1 MVQALILF
9 FLGVSGSILA
19 LYSLCAFLS
28 QVARGRSENACQC
41 RIYYDWV
48 VRNGS
53 EDQKKSA
60 EDLMRQGKLQELKK
74 IVGSG
79 ILVKP

>member
-41 RIYYDWV
+41 RTYYDWIM
-48 VRNGS
+48 RNGS
-53 EDQKKSA
+53 EEQKNSA
-60 EDLMRQGKLQELKK
+60 DNLLRHGKLNELKK
-74 IVGSG
+74 MVGSG

>member
-1 MVQALILF
+1 MFQAIILF

-19 LYSLCAFLS
+19 LYSLCTFLS

-41 RIYYDWV
+41 RTYYEWIM
-48 VRNGS
+48 RNGT
-53 EDQKKSA
+53 EEQKVSA
-60 EDLMRQGKLQELKK
+60 EKLVRHGKLTDLKRM
-74 IVGSG
+74 VGSG

>member
-1 MVQALILF
+1 MFQALILF

-41 RIYYDWV
+41 RIYYDWIM
-48 VRNGS
+48 RNGTD
-53 EDQKKSA
+53 DQKKSA
-60 EDLMRQGKLQELKK
+60 EGLVRHGKLTELKK
-74 IVGSG
+74 MVGSG